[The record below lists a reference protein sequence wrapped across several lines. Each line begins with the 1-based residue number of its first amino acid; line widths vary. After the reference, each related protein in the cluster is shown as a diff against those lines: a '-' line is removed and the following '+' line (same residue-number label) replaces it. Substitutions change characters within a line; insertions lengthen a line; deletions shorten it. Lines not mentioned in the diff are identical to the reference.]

1 MAIKTWGNMK
11 GAALR
16 VLVSIASSS
25 AFLLFGYDQGVFAG
39 LIGGNGFKGEFFNI
53 AGKSGENQ
61 LDISTIFSTS
71 PQNPKIRGRIV

>member
-39 LIGGNGFKGEFFNI
+39 LIGGNGFKGEFFQY
-53 AGKSGENQ
+53 SGEIWGN
-61 LDISTIFSTS
+61 STRYLHDFLHIPTKI
-71 PQNPKIRGRIV
+71 PQPGEE